1 MHKFYIRPLLIMALI
16 SISTYANITAID
28 LIDEQVLLSL
38 NLQTDEDYEM
48 QTSTNLIDWLP
59 IETFS
64 THTTTGLWNTFT
76 REKNTF
82 FRLEKIN
89 STTNLLQ
96 SELPLEIIQS
106 WSQEQNYT
114 RTTKVIVPAGPGPH
128 PVLIALHGNG
138 GNTNYVNQYNFL
150 NQYIRIGPQ
159 GYQNSWNID
168 REAST
173 APDVEFIRDII
184 LQLRTYANVDASRI
198 IIIGSSNGA
207 ALINRLLIELN
218 GALFQSAIKL
228 AGQLNTN
235 QYNNDQFWY
244 DPTGG
249 NAYDTP
255 IEPAQR
261 RRILSIVG
269 TDDNAVPYL
278 GGSGVIGYQF
288 LDAQE
293 SLYLLA
299 KQMGYTGPQIAE
311 NQGIQIDDQVYQ
323 YSYLDGN
330 VVMVKLVGANHS
342 LQPFANHFQDG
353 RVKTVL
359 KTFLNHP

>member
-1 MHKFYIRPLLIMALI
+1 MDEFYIKLLLILALFPDCAC
-16 SISTYANITAID
+16 ANISSVD
-28 LIDEQVLLSL
+28 LIDQHVGLSL
-38 NLQTDEDYEM
+38 NLQANEHYEM

-59 IETFS
+59 IETLS
-64 THTTTGLWNTFT
+64 THTTTGLWNAFT
-76 REKNTF
+76 SENKSF

-89 STTNLLQ
+89 STTNTLQ
-96 SELPLEIIQS
+96 SGVSLEVIQS

-114 RTTKVIVPAGPGPH
+114 RTTKVIVPAGSGPH

-150 NQYIRIGPQ
+150 NQYIRIAPQ
-159 GYQNSWNID
+159 GYQNSWNIA
-168 REAST
+168 RETSA
-173 APDVEFIRDII
+173 APDVEFIQEIL
-184 LQLRTYANVDASRI
+184 LQLRTFANVDASRI
-198 IIIGSSNGA
+198 VIIGSSNGA

-228 AGQLNTN
+228 AGQLNTY

-255 IEPAQR
+255 IQPAQR

-269 TDDNAVPYL
+269 TNDGAVPYQ
-278 GGSGVIGYQF
+278 GGTGVIGYQF
-288 LDAQE
+288 IDAQE

-299 KQMGYTGPQIAE
+299 KQMGFTGPQLTE

-323 YSYLDGN
+323 YSYLNGN
-330 VVMVKLVGANHS
+330 VVIVKLEGANHS
-342 LQPFANHFQDG
+342 LQPFVNHFQDG

>member
-1 MHKFYIRPLLIMALI
+1 MNRSNLKPLLMMVLLPI
-16 SISTYANITAID
+16 SASANIIAIE
-28 LIDEQVLLSL
+28 LIDQQAQLSL
-38 NLQTDEDYEM
+38 NLLTDEDYEM

-59 IETFS
+59 IETLS
-64 THTTTGLWNTFT
+64 TYTTTGLWNEFI
-76 REKNTF
+76 REKDTF
-82 FRLEKIN
+82 FRLEKID
-89 STTNLLQ
+89 STTTVLQ
-96 SELPLEIIQS
+96 SEFPFEVIQS

-114 RTTKVIVPAGPGPH
+114 RTAKVIVPAGPGPH

-150 NQYIRIGPQ
+150 NQYIRIAPQ

-173 APDVEFIRDII
+173 APDVEFIREIL

-198 IIIGSSNGA
+198 VIIGSSNGA

-235 QYNNDQFWY
+235 QYNNGQFWY

-255 IEPAQR
+255 IKPAQR

-269 TDDNAVPYL
+269 TDDTAVPYQ

-293 SLYLLA
+293 SLYILA
-299 KQMGYTGPQIAE
+299 KQMGYTGPQLAE
-311 NQGIQIDDQVYQ
+311 SQSIQIHDQVYQ

-330 VVMVKLVGANHS
+330 VVMVKLNGANHS
-342 LQPFANHFQDG
+342 LQPFVNHFLDG

>member
-1 MHKFYIRPLLIMALI
+1 MHKFYIRLLLIMALLPI
-16 SISTYANITAID
+16 CTCANINAID
-28 LIDEQVLLSL
+28 LIDEQVRLSL
-38 NLQTDEDYEM
+38 NLQTNEDYEM
-48 QTSTNLIDWLP
+48 QISTNLIDWSP
-59 IETFS
+59 IETLS
-64 THTTTGLWNTFT
+64 THTTTGLWNAFT
-76 REKNTF
+76 REKDTF

-89 STTNLLQ
+89 STTNLLH
-96 SELPLEIIQS
+96 SGFPLETIQS

-150 NQYIRIGPQ
+150 NQYIRIAPQ
-159 GYQNSWNID
+159 GYQNSWNIE
-168 REAST
+168 RETST
-173 APDVEFIRDII
+173 APDVEFIRDIL

-198 IIIGSSNGA
+198 VIIGSSNGA

-269 TDDNAVPYL
+269 TDDTAVPYQ
-278 GGSGVIGYQF
+278 GGNGVIGYQF

-293 SLYLLA
+293 SIYLLA
-299 KQMGYTGPQIAE
+299 KQMGYTGSQLAE
-311 NQGIQIDDQVYQ
+311 NQKIQITNGVYQ
-323 YSYLDGN
+323 YSYLDGH
-330 VVMVKLVGANHS
+330 VVMVKLEGANHS
-342 LQPFANHFQDG
+342 LQPFVNHFQDG

-359 KTFLNHP
+359 KSFLNHP

>member
-1 MHKFYIRPLLIMALI
+1 MHKFYIRSLLIIALLP
-16 SISTYANITAID
+16 ISTCANITTID
-28 LIDEQVLLSL
+28 LIDQHVRLSL

-59 IETFS
+59 IETLS
-64 THTTTGLWNTFT
+64 THTATGLWNAIT
-76 REKNTF
+76 REKDTF

-89 STTNLLQ
+89 STTNVLQ
-96 SELPLEIIQS
+96 SGVPLEVTQS
-106 WSQEQNYT
+106 WSQEQNYI
-114 RTTKVIVPAGPGPH
+114 RTTKVIVPAASGCH

-138 GNTNYVNQYNFL
+138 GNTDYVNQYNFL
-150 NQYIRIGPQ
+150 HQYIRIAPQ

-173 APDVEFIRDII
+173 APDVEFIRDIL

-198 IIIGSSNGA
+198 VIIGSSNGA

-218 GALFQSAIKL
+218 GALFQTAIKL
-228 AGQLNTN
+228 AGQLNTH
-235 QYNNDQFWY
+235 QYNNTQFWY

-269 TDDNAVPYL
+269 TDDAAVPYQ

-299 KQMGYTGPQIAE
+299 KQMGYTGPQLAE
-311 NQGIQIDDQVYQ
+311 NQGIQTDNQVYQ

-330 VVMVKLVGANHS
+330 VVMVKLEGANHS
-342 LQPFANHFQDG
+342 LQPFVNHFQDG